1 MDLKPLDLSQIATV
15 EELQQR
21 REDISNKARKSYCKS
36 WGTRGK
42 FLHEDFISQQ
52 HKFRN

>member
-21 REDISNKARKSYCKS
+21 REDISNKV
-36 WGTRGK
+36 T
-42 FLHEDFISQQ
+42 
-52 HKFRN
+52 

>member
-21 REDISNKARKSYCKS
+21 REDISNKVTY
-36 WGTRGK
+36 
-42 FLHEDFISQQ
+42 I
-52 HKFRN
+52 